1 MIIEKI
7 QLRNITT
14 HKDTTISFQNGLNVL
29 AGSNGTGKSTVLKMI
44 GHNLFDFLPAKSQTT
59 YVRDAPDAGKS
70 GLVKVWVRGVEDH
83 PFLIERSVARKPNTI
98 KVTDLLTGT
107 IIDKIHNKSNLQKW
121 LKVQTGINQE
131 HDLSKLFQNAI
142 GVEQGTFTEPFLR
155 RPSDRKDF
163 FNPLLNVEI
172 YTKIYKKS
180 ASIVKEFNEE
190 INEYKLEIKGYQTQL
205 ERKLVLEKSL
215 NKIQDEILD
224 TTTKKTIL
232 SQEFAK
238 IQSEFQ
244 KLKQIKEQID
254 KYQRDIAELTQEQ
267 ANLVQ
272 QSKILTSQRQ
282 ESEKA
287 KEVCR
292 ENSNNAQ
299 EFIKTK
305 KIEEDLICKKE
316 EYDRLTKTQH
326 ALEKNLTTIET
337 KVEAFQKQK
346 EEIEGLKESYQK
358 LTQDHETY
366 QKNSLRLEQI
376 QQLNTQIRMKTEIF
390 EKQSKNILSN
400 QKSIDD
406 IKQKIVKI
414 PELRSL
420 VDQLEEIRVKLT
432 STEKQISVLQTQKN
446 EYEQNKESSKDGKCP
461 FLGTQCQN
469 IEGESLT
476 THFGKLLATNFQA
489 LQKSMQHRKKLEDQ
503 ILKCKKAQQLLER
516 LTRLEAQLQQKQELA
531 DQLLLENTSIKT
543 FLDENKNVKSEL
555 TTLQKQ
561 QNLLKTQADQYQIVH
576 NKITKDLPALIKKL
590 SVMRENRKP
599 IEAKLAPLLKFL
611 QENRTISENLGKIRI
626 LLKKLFPSYEKYHAN
641 IQQSKNLPGI
651 LKKLESL
658 TQKTISNQK
667 SLKQIEA
674 SYQKL
679 QNQFDP
685 HQFETLELKKD
696 SLNNQL
702 TMMKQNILN
711 KTQQQRELD
720 KEYQDLL
727 KIEKKLS
734 SIIQDFNNLEDALT
748 FTQTIRDWFKEAGP
762 KITGALLNNINRLAS
777 ELFRDLMGLDE
788 VKLIW
793 QEDFDVLVISSQNE
807 RVFSQLSGGEQMA
820 VALAIRLAILRI
832 LTSIDFAFFDEP
844 TTNLDTI
851 KRQNLAKCIQNV
863 RGFRQ
868 LFVISHDDTFEE
880 NADHVIRFEKDESET
895 TTVDFLKV

>member
-29 AGSNGTGKSTVLKMI
+29 AGANGTGKSTVLKMI
-44 GHNLFDFLPAKSQTT
+44 GHNLFDFLPAKSQNV

-70 GLVKVWVRGVEDH
+70 GLVKIWVRGVDDH

-98 KVTDLLTGT
+98 KVTDLLTST
-107 IIDKIHNKSNLQKW
+107 IIDKIHNKANLQKW
-121 LKVQTGINQE
+121 LKIQTGINQE

-172 YTKIYKKS
+172 YNKIYKKS

-190 INEYKLEIKGYQTQL
+190 INEYKLEIKGYKTQL
-205 ERKLVLEKSL
+205 ERKVVLEKSL
-215 NKIQDEILD
+215 NRLQAEILD
-224 TTTKKTIL
+224 NTTKKKIL
-232 SQEFAK
+232 SQEFTK
-238 IQSEFQ
+238 IQSKYQ
-244 KLKQIKEQID
+244 KSKQIKEQIE
-254 KYQRDIAELTQEQ
+254 KLQRNISELTQEQ
-267 ANLVQ
+267 TNIAQ
-272 QSKILTSQRQ
+272 QSSIITSQRQ

-287 KEVCR
+287 KEICQQ
-292 ENSNNAQ
+292 NLSPAQ
-299 EFIKTK
+299 EFIKIK
-305 KIEEDLICKKE
+305 KIEEELITKKE
-316 EYDRLTKTQH
+316 KFDRLMKTQH
-326 ALEKNLTTIET
+326 TLEKNLTTIQT
-337 KVEAFQKQK
+337 KIEAFQKQK
-346 EEIEGLKESYQK
+346 EEIENLKESYQNLK
-358 LTQDHETY
+358 KDYETY

-376 QQLNTQIRMKTEIF
+376 QQLSTQTRMKRDIY
-390 EKQSKNILSN
+390 EKQSKNILTT

-414 PELRSL
+414 PELRTL
-420 VDQLEEIRVKLT
+420 VDQMEKVQEELT
-432 STEKQISVLQTQKN
+432 KIEKQISVLLTQKK
-446 EYEQNKESSKDGKCP
+446 EYEKNKESSKDGKCP
-461 FLGTQCQN
+461 FLGSKCQN

-476 THFGKLLATNFQA
+476 TYFEKLLATNFQA
-489 LQKSMQHRKKLEDQ
+489 LQKSNQHRKTLISQ
-503 ILKCKKAQQLLER
+503 FQKCKEAQQSLDR
-516 LTRLEAQLQQKQELA
+516 LKLLEAQVQQKLELVN
-531 DQLLLENTSIKT
+531 QLKLENVAIKV
-543 FLDENKNVKSEL
+543 FLDENRNVKTEL
-555 TTLQKQ
+555 DSLQKKQ
-561 QNLLKTQADQYQIVH
+561 ISLKSKAEQYQIVH
-576 NKITKDLPALIKKL
+576 SKITTDLPILNKKI

-599 IEAKLAPLLKFL
+599 IEAKIAPILKYL
-611 QENRTISENLGKIRI
+611 QENNSISEKLGQVRTT
-626 LLKKLFPSYEKYHAN
+626 LKKLLPSYEKYQTN
-641 IQQSKNLPGI
+641 LQQSRKLPAILEQLDNL
-651 LKKLESL
+651 K
-658 TQKTISNQK
+658 QKSIVNQK
-667 SLKQIEA
+667 KLKQI
-674 SYQKL
+674 QVTH
-679 QNQFDP
+679 QNLNKQFDL
-685 HQFETLELKKD
+685 HDFDKLEQKKEK
-696 SLNNQL
+696 LNNEL
-702 TMMKQNILN
+702 TMIKQDILN
-711 KTQQQRELD
+711 KTQQQHELEREF
-720 KEYQDLL
+720 QDLL
-727 KIEKKLS
+727 KIENKLS
-734 SIIQDFNNLEDALT
+734 DIIKDFENLENALA
-748 FTQTIRDWFKEAGP
+748 FTQTIRDWFREAGP

-777 ELFRDLMGLDE
+777 ELFRDLMGLDG

-895 TTVDFLKV
+895 TKVDFLKV